1 MRWRHGGEERKMNNL
16 LIATSPILSLRVVE
30 DVLASLTRGKTLA
43 KYEGGSKRSIHTDL
57 LPKSWDRSAPP
68 SGGVKCLGVGNR
80 LQLPNHD
87 ALKKSAK
94 FATRTREMTRRN
106 EARRPTPAG

>member
-1 MRWRHGGEERKMNNL
+1 MTHL

-30 DVLASLTRGKTLA
+30 DVLASLTRGKRLA

-57 LPKSWDRSAPP
+57 LALPKSWDRSAPP

-94 FATRTREMTRRN
+94 FATRN
-106 EARRPTPAG
+106 ARDDSPK